1 MAKRPRIL
9 EDEVIAVMRVI
20 HHRHAAMEPVEDQ
33 LADTEPGVILSVF
46 HTGENSH
53 TPQPLSHVTKK
64 IPATEFFFRNTK

>member
-33 LADTEPGVILSVF
+33 VADTEPRVILSVF
-46 HTGENSH
+46 HPGENSSTPH
-53 TPQPLSHVTKK
+53 TI
-64 IPATEFFFRNTK
+64 IPCKALFEFFIQ